1 MESVWSHNTN
11 LPSFESL
18 KEDKKTDVLIIGGG
32 IAGIL
37 CAYMLHQA
45 GVNYMLAESEC
56 ICSGIT
62 KNTTAKLT
70 SQHGLIY
77 NKILRR
83 FGAEKAKMYLDA
95 NEDAINKYRALCGQG
110 STKDGAPPID
120 CCFEEKP
127 SFVYTVNSPAK
138 IEREFSALEKI
149 GFKAEPDDWL
159 PLPFQISA
167 SIKFSR
173 QAQFDPLRFIGH
185 ICRDLN
191 IFEHTRITE
200 IEGNT
205 AHANGHKI
213 DANNI
218 IVATHFPFLNK
229 HGSYFIKMYQQRSY
243 VIALESAPDVKGM
256 YIGES
261 DDRLSFRN
269 FGDLLLMGGGGHKTG
284 KAGGG
289 FDELKKTTER
299 YYPQSR
305 EISVGGSGL
314 YDSGWYTIRRQVLKK
329 HT

>member
-1 MESVWSHNTN
+1 M
-11 LPSFESL
+11 
-18 KEDKKTDVLIIGGG
+18 
-32 IAGIL
+32 
-37 CAYMLHQA
+37 
-45 GVNYMLAESEC
+45 
-56 ICSGIT
+56 
-62 KNTTAKLT
+62 
-70 SQHGLIY
+70 
-77 NKILRR
+77 
-83 FGAEKAKMYLDA
+83 
-95 NEDAINKYRALCGQG
+95 
-110 STKDGAPPID
+110 
-120 CCFEEKP
+120 
-127 SFVYTVNSPAK
+127 
-138 IEREFSALEKI
+138 
-149 GFKAEPDDWL
+149 
-159 PLPFQISA
+159 
-167 SIKFSR
+167 SI
-173 QAQFDPLRFIGH
+173 P
-185 ICRDLN
+185 
-191 IFEHTRITE
+191 RITE

-289 FDELKKTTER
+289 FDELKNNRKILS
-299 YYPQSR
+299 PVPG

-314 YDSGWYTIRRQVLKK
+314 YDSGWYTIRRQVLEK